1 MTEYLVVAG
10 RPKRLEYYGPF
21 VDLDAAYAHGA
32 QLSRDDWQVGDVQ
45 GDGVHLRYGKNRD
58 SAMRDARSYAVVPL
72 PSDQR
77 SDGHLDP
84 GIVRFLRDG
93 ATRPTSTLEQF
104 PGRSNREGIPKEA
117 RIGFKIPA
125 GTKGARH
132 EW

>member
-1 MTEYLVVAG
+1 MGRSLIATRRMPMVLNLVG
-10 RPKRLEYYGPF
+10 TT
-21 VDLDAAYAHGA
+21 
-32 QLSRDDWQVGDVQ
+32 SRSAMFKAMASIYV
-45 GDGVHLRYGKNRD
+45 RYGKNRD

-93 ATRPTSTLEQF
+93 ATRPTSALEQF